1 MTRQN
6 LSEIKSSDVQ
16 ILFADLQKQI
26 VARSKTTAP
35 DTLSQSAAVLAQLAK
50 LFQLPVI
57 LSVVPEAEQAPE
69 LLPELAEQTRNE
81 PQFFRI
87 SASPFLDGATREALA
102 SSGRKTLIIAGF
114 ATEAVVLHAVIGAIN
129 AGYHE
134 YVPVDACGGMSER
147 TEAAAFRQI
156 EAVGGVTTSTVT
168 LATALA
174 PDYSTE
180 MGKAMLTIL
189 QPLRGSAGL
198 AV

>member
-1 MTRQN
+1 MTREK
-6 LSEIKSSDVQ
+6 LSEIKASDVQ
-16 ILFADLQKQI
+16 MLFTDLQKQL
-26 VARSKTTAP
+26 VARSKTTVP
-35 DTLSQSAAVLAQLAK
+35 DTLSRSAAVLAQLAK
-50 LFQLPVI
+50 LFELPVI

-69 LLPELAEQTRNE
+69 LLPELAEQTRND
-81 PQFFRI
+81 PQFLRL
-87 SASPFLDGATREALA
+87 SVNPFLDGATREALA
-102 SSGRKTLIIAGF
+102 SSGRKTLIIAAF

-129 AGYHE
+129 AGYHV

-189 QPLRGSAGL
+189 QPLRL
-198 AV
+198 A

>member
-1 MTRQN
+1 MTREN
-6 LSEIKSSDVQ
+6 LSEIKASDVQ
-16 ILFADLQKQI
+16 ILFADLQKQL

-35 DTLSQSAAVLAQLAK
+35 DTLSRSATVLAQLAK

-69 LLPELAEQTRNE
+69 LLPELAEQTSND
-81 PQFFRI
+81 PQFLRI

-102 SSGRKTLIIAGF
+102 CSGRKTLIIAGF
-114 ATEAVVLHAVIGAIN
+114 ATEAVVLHAVMGAIN
-129 AGYHE
+129 AGYHV

-174 PDYSTE
+174 PDFSTE
-180 MGKAMLTIL
+180 MGKAMLNIL
-189 QPLRGSAGL
+189 QPLRL
-198 AV
+198 A